1 MTRKYKKY
9 KRICITSRYAK
20 RYASLSLTVPKLIN
34 IDKHNDFY
42 IVTPLRTKCTIS
54 KRNFSLRFSTN
65 DTHMIDLVN
74 CKLKEIHAKGGQ
86 IQVSS
91 KALDGG
97 VWPPFIAVE
106 IREQVIVKKYSNYKK

>member
-74 CKLKEIHAKGGQ
+74 CKLISTAINGGHTPP
-86 IQVSS
+86 S
-91 KALDGG
+91 KALEDTC
-97 VWPPFIAVE
+97 I
-106 IREQVIVKKYSNYKK
+106 